1 MKKYNI
7 LDILYNEPE
16 RTPPYIDFDITVTDD
31 DGNSIQLIS
40 DSTFK
45 DFLRGYYFS
54 FMFLTPSYFDTVQ
67 NREIELIPTVSDAG
81 RYLGYR
87 FNQWKADRQH
97 GFLRLYEALMAK
109 YNPIHNYDKTIHST
123 MEYDGKEKNEF
134 TKSGTETSQA
144 IYGEEQNIESKTP
157 YDSGTFLD
165 NTKNVT
171 PTHTDTSNLNFTNRK
186 DTSERSFTDRVDVYD
201 YRESGNIGVTTTQ
214 QMMQQQLDILPKV
227 HIDDYIISSFKERF
241 CILVY

>member
-31 DGNSIQLIS
+31 NGNSIQLIS

-67 NREIELIPTVSDAG
+67 NREIELISTVSDAG

-97 GFLRLYEALMAK
+97 GFLRLYEALMAN

-134 TKSGTETSQA
+134 TKTGTETSQA

-186 DTSERSFTDRVDVYD
+186 DTSERSFTDRVDTYN

-214 QMMQQQLDILPKV
+214 QMITSQFPLTDLDSLKRYIVNLFVHENLIL
-227 HIDDYIISSFKERF
+227 
-241 CILVY
+241 

>member
-214 QMMQQQLDILPKV
+214 QMITSQFPLTDLDSLKRYIVNLFVHENLIL
-227 HIDDYIISSFKERF
+227 
-241 CILVY
+241 